1 LIAHIGELALKEN
14 AAALALA
21 RACSTGSDAFSVE
34 RGPDFFA
41 LGRQL
46 GAARYFGAWDERGVL
61 IATVAVTRQERCLA
75 EAPRDVHYVHDLRVD
90 PAFRGARVASR
101 LLARTAETLAHEVP
115 WCFASVLGENPALA
129 PLRTGFVAGFER
141 VCELGRTEHVG
152 LPLFTRP
159 SPTRAEVLAID
170 RDTFRTYYTRWARP
184 RCLAP
189 ADQYWERAPGDFFA
203 LAEGGQLAAVYKL
216 VDERAARRF
225 VARRGPGL
233 LARAF
238 ACLYGRHGAAGL
250 PRRGHELPVCYA
262 AFYAA
267 RDARPEL
274 FALANHARDLYG
286 DRVPY
291 VFLGLAS
298 EALVAARLPL
308 GSVRFSSLHLGFGQV
323 PDGVRMDFHE
333 LTLI

>member
-1 LIAHIGELALKEN
+1 VIAHIGELAPSEN

-41 LGRQL
+41 LARQL

-61 IATVAVTRQERCLA
+61 IASVAVTRQERCLA
-75 EAPRDVHYVHDLRVD
+75 DRARDVHYVHDLRVD

-101 LLARTAETLAHEVP
+101 LLARTAETLAAEVP

-129 PLRTGFVAGFER
+129 LLRTGFVAGFER
-141 VCELGRTEHVG
+141 VRELGRTQHVG

-159 SPTRAEVLAID
+159 SPTRSEVLAID
-170 RDTFRTYYTRWARP
+170 RDTFRAYYARWAQP
-184 RCLAP
+184 RYLAP
-189 ADQYWERAPGDFFA
+189 GEQHWQRAQGDFFA
-203 LAEGGQLAAVYKL
+203 VAERGELVAVYKL

-225 VARRGPGL
+225 IARRGPGL

-238 ACLYGRHGAAGL
+238 ARLYGRRGAAGL
-250 PRRGHELPVCYA
+250 PEREQELPVCYA

-274 FALANHARDLYG
+274 GALANHARDLYG
-286 DRVPY
+286 DRIPY
-291 VFLGLAS
+291 MFVGLADQ
-298 EALVAARLPL
+298 ALAATRLPL
-308 GSVRFSSLHLGFGQV
+308 GSVRFTSQHLGFGAV
-323 PDGVRMDFHE
+323 PDGLRMDFHE